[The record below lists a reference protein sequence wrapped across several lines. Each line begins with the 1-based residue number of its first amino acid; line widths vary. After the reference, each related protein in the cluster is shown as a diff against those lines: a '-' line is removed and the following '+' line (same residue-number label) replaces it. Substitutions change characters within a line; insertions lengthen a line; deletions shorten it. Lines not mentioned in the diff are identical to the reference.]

1 MNDGKPHLSA
11 HRILALLILIS
22 AATGSFL
29 YLERRFDNAD
39 IKKAIKLAKQTKAN
53 DDSPVLPQALARLH
67 PDVAANDIVWRAEV
81 ADRCYGTVRVSAS
94 VPGAAAPVIYQFDVD
109 VLSGRIH
116 PGNEAAMQIMEQI
129 RDGALP
135 QAPASE

>member
-1 MNDGKPHLSA
+1 MNDGEPRLSA

-22 AATGSFL
+22 AAIASFL

-39 IKKAIKLAKQTKAN
+39 IKKAIELAKQAKAN
-53 DDSPVLPQALARLH
+53 DDAPALPQALARLH
-67 PDVAANDIVWRAEV
+67 PDVAANDIVWRAEL
-81 ADRCYGTVRVSAS
+81 ADRCYGTVRVTAS
-94 VPGAAAPVIYQFDVD
+94 VPGAAAPVIYQFDVN
-109 VLSGRIH
+109 VLSGRLH